1 MANEN
6 PKVIGMDEETKVPEI
21 PSIDVQEEDVSIEKT
36 EVKTTGT
43 LQAITTKVKRTVN
56 LDLFIPEIH
65 EWITEKL
72 KVGPTLVVGDNIGD
86 FSLVISENLPSVI
99 ARESSSTYVNPQ
111 SEVTDASLLDKIDLK
126 PFDVEKLSSM
136 NNVFINIIV
145 IFTLRKLEKDQQKQ
159 LLTECKRM
167 LSRDGQ
173 LIVVGE
179 FYPKS
184 VFLLPITLT
193 KEGIK
198 AFKRSVL
205 KKKMD
210 KPIAKID
217 KLANELDFKFFDVK
231 YDAGGRVRTYVLTKR
246 WGALVS

>member
-1 MANEN
+1 
-6 PKVIGMDEETKVPEI
+6 
-21 PSIDVQEEDVSIEKT
+21 
-36 EVKTTGT
+36 
-43 LQAITTKVKRTVN
+43 
-56 LDLFIPEIH
+56 
-65 EWITEKL
+65 
-72 KVGPTLVVGDNIGD
+72 
-86 FSLVISENLPSVI
+86 SVI
-99 ARESSSTYVNPQ
+99 ARESSSTYVNPR

-159 LLTECKRM
+159 LLRECKRM